1 MAMRA
6 ILALGILLGWV
17 PGAYALDP
25 ALDVSQY
32 AHTAWQFREG
42 FTQGYTRSIAQTP
55 DGYIW
60 LGTGFGLFRFDGLRV
75 EHWQPPLNG
84 EQLPS
89 NVVVSLD
96 VARDGTFW
104 IGTTKGLASW
114 RDSRLTRYP
123 KLAGL
128 IIASILEDRNGTVWV
143 GGIYSVASRGKL
155 CAIDG
160 TNVDCYESGAVLGS
174 GVTGLYEDSHHVLWV
189 VGRDGVWR
197 WRPGPPRFY
206 HMPFGKFAVHNL
218 GEANDGTLLIPLTGR
233 LARLG
238 GGKLET
244 QHPYPAPARNVE
256 GIIFLR
262 DRDGGVWIGTD
273 GAGVVHLHQGR
284 AEVFSQADGLSG
296 DDVTSLFEDREGD
309 VWVATVGGLDR
320 FRNYAVATY
329 AQHEG
334 LGTIPGWGSVVA
346 GRDGSIWMGTNDGLR
361 MWNHGE
367 VTIFGRADDHKS
379 PSRTVWLNV
388 HYVASRGLRD
398 HVPVSVFA
406 DNSGRILVSTP
417 YSFGYMENGR
427 FVAIRGVPGGVVSSV
442 AQDRQGNLWIANQDK
457 GLLRLSKDGTVQR
470 ISWASIGHKDGA
482 QSVAADRSTWGL
494 WLGFDGG
501 GVAYFSDG
509 QIKETYGRAEGL
521 GNGTVSALHIEA
533 DDTVWAATE
542 DGLSRIKNGRVLTLT
557 SKNGLPCDAVH
568 WITQDENHSFWLQMT
583 CGLVR
588 IGRGELDAWSA
599 DSQRKVKTTVFDSS
613 DGVSSAPIG
622 FHAGSQVVRS
632 LDGKMWFQG
641 FSGGAS
647 VIDPQHLPNN
657 KFTPPVFIE
666 RISAN
671 GKTYDAS
678 NGLSLPPR
686 IRDLKIDYT
695 ALSFVSPEKVQFR
708 YRLEGQDRDWREV
721 ANDREVQ
728 YSNLPP
734 GNYVFR
740 VTAANNSG
748 VWNEAGAFLDFSIAP
763 AYYQTTWFG
772 VLCVAAFLA
781 MLWMVYQVRMQQVR
795 RQEKKLRDVV
805 ETIPTVA
812 WSALPDGSVDFVN
825 RNWEEYTGL
834 STEKTVGSAW
844 QEAVHPEDL
853 EWYTE
858 RWRASITAGEP
869 FENEVRLRRAA
880 DGQYLWFLT
889 RAVPLRDGRGK
900 VLKWYGTS
908 TDIEG
913 RKRAEQLQSELA
925 RINRV
930 TTLGELTASL
940 AHEINQPIG
949 AAVTNAQACLRFLNR
964 DQPDLGE
971 AREAAVEMIRDATRG
986 ADIIDRV
993 RSLYRKG
1000 FSKMEL
1006 VDVNEIIREMVVF
1019 LQNQANRYSVRM
1031 RTELCEALPQVT
1043 ADRVQLQQ
1051 VFMNLMVNG
1060 IEAMQ
1065 EISGELSIKSELAE
1079 DGQLLISVSDTGV
1092 GLPVGKVDEIFNAFF
1107 TTKPQ
1112 GTGMGLAITRSIVE
1126 SHGGRMWATG
1136 NTPKGARFQFTL
1148 PSKKAA
1154 YA

>member
-160 TNVDCYESGAVLGS
+160 TNVDCYESDAVLGS

-218 GEANDGTLLIPLTGR
+218 GEADDGTLLIPLTGR

-361 MWNHGE
+361 MWNHRE

-398 HVPVSVFA
+398 HVSVSVLE

-442 AQDRQGNLWIANQDK
+442 AQDRQGNLWIANQDQ

-509 QIKETYGRAEGL
+509 QIKETYGRAEEL
-521 GNGTVSALHIEA
+521 GNGTVSALHIET

-657 KFTPPVFIE
+657 KITPPVHIE
-666 RISAN
+666 QISADR
-671 GKTYDAS
+671 KTYWQNSYGDAS
-678 NGLSLPPR
+678 SSPPRLPPLV
-686 IRDLKIDYT
+686 RDLTIDYT
-695 ALSFVSPEKVQFR
+695 ALSLVVPEKVRFR
-708 YRLEGQDRDWREV
+708 VKLEGWDPDWKDAGNERK
-721 ANDREVQ
+721 AF

-734 GNYVFR
+734 RTYRFR
-740 VTAANNSG
+740 VMACNNSG
-748 VWNEAGAFLDFSIAP
+748 VWNEAGTFLDFSIAP
-763 AYYQTTWFG
+763 AYYQTRWFQ
-772 VLCVAAFLA
+772 LSCVAAFLA
-781 MLWMVYQVRMQQVR
+781 LLWMLYQLRVRQLARQFNMRMEERVNERTRIARELHDTLLQSFQALMLHFQTGIDLLPGRPVEARKTLEVAIDRADQSINEGRDAVQGLRASAVETNDLVSAVR
-795 RQEKKLRDVV
+795 ILGEELGAADTNQNSAVFEVEVEGAPRNLHPILRDEVYRIAAEALRNAFRHAQAQRIEV
-805 ETIPTVA
+805 EI
-812 WSALPDGSVDFVN
+812 LYG
-825 RNWEEYTGL
+825 
-834 STEKTVGSAW
+834 
-844 QEAVHPEDL
+844 
-853 EWYTE
+853 E
-858 RWRASITAGEP
+858 RWL
-869 FENEVRLRRAA
+869 RLRVRD
-880 DGQYLWFLT
+880 DGKGIDPKFLSG
-889 RAVPLRDGRGK
+889 DGRAGHYGLHGMSERAKLVRGK
-900 VLKWYGTS
+900 LAVWSKLDSGT
-908 TDIEG
+908 E
-913 RKRAEQLQSELA
+913 
-925 RINRV
+925 V
-930 TTLGELTASL
+930 
-940 AHEINQPIG
+940 
-949 AAVTNAQACLRFLNR
+949 
-964 DQPDLGE
+964 
-971 AREAAVEMIRDATRG
+971 
-986 ADIIDRV
+986 
-993 RSLYRKG
+993 
-1000 FSKMEL
+1000 
-1006 VDVNEIIREMVVF
+1006 
-1019 LQNQANRYSVRM
+1019 
-1031 RTELCEALPQVT
+1031 
-1043 ADRVQLQQ
+1043 
-1051 VFMNLMVNG
+1051 
-1060 IEAMQ
+1060 
-1065 EISGELSIKSELAE
+1065 ELSIPAS
-1079 DGQLLISVSDTGV
+1079 T
-1092 GLPVGKVDEIFNAFF
+1092 
-1107 TTKPQ
+1107 
-1112 GTGMGLAITRSIVE
+1112 
-1126 SHGGRMWATG
+1126 
-1136 NTPKGARFQFTL
+1136 
-1148 PSKKAA
+1148 A
-1154 YA
+1154 YATSSRRRSWLSEKFSGKGMDAKETDVKETKTKS